1 MRFLTIVRTFNS
13 DKWNYLPTGWIQ
25 RVRNTHRA
33 HNPEPPIFDVTDI
46 CSAFP
51 SSFCYIAGTE
61 QVLLLNWSTNP
72 QNTDTCN
79 FSPFPPLYYT
89 YLLLRQQPPKL
100 LKIYFLFTH
109 GNCSLLIFSN
119 SRVNCLSLTR
129 RKKYCLK
136 TGAQHWRTIHT
147 SPLRKS
153 WPGPLHHNTCK
164 RIC

>member
-1 MRFLTIVRTFNS
+1 MSPTSAPLFLHLSATLQGQRTS
-13 DKWNYLPTGWIQ
+13 
-25 RVRNTHRA
+25 
-33 HNPEPPIFDVTDI
+33 
-46 CSAFP
+46 P
-51 SSFCYIAGTE
+51 SFQLKHQSTE
-61 QVLLLNWSTNP
+61 HTTN
-72 QNTDTCN
+72 TCN